1 MGALFLLFVGV
12 PLVELWLL
20 LRAGATFGAGI
31 TIGIVLLTGALGAS
45 LARREGLRA
54 LTRMTHA
61 ANQGMLPTQA
71 MFDGM
76 AIFLGGA
83 LLLTPGFLTD
93 AIGFGLLFPLSR
105 EFLRSQVTSWI
116 TARIN
121 SGQIVVHGSAMHS
134 QRTSPFEERPPNSD
148 SRIYDQTLDE

>member
-1 MGALFLLFVGV
+1 MGALFLLFVAV

-20 LRAGATFGAGI
+20 LKAGGTFGAGV

-54 LTRMTHA
+54 LTRMTEA

-93 AIGFGLLFPLSR
+93 AVGFVLLFPLSR
-105 EFLRSQVTSWI
+105 GFLRFQFASWI
-116 TARIN
+116 KGRID
-121 SGQIVVHGSAMHS
+121 SGQTMVHRSTMNS
-134 QRTSPFEERPPNSD
+134 QESSPFESRPSSSEP
-148 SRIYDQTLDE
+148 RIYDQTLDE

>member
-1 MGALFLLFVGV
+1 MGALFLLFVVV

-20 LRAGATFGAGI
+20 LRVGATFGVGL
-31 TIGIVLLTGALGAS
+31 TIGTVLLTGALGAS

-54 LTRMTHA
+54 LTRMTEA
-61 ANQGMLPTQA
+61 ANKGTLPTQA

-93 AIGFGLLFPLSR
+93 AIGFALLFPLSR
-105 EFLRSQVTSWI
+105 EFLRFKFASWI
-116 TARIN
+116 KTRID
-121 SGQIVVHGSAMHS
+121 SGRIVVHGSTMNS
-134 QRTSPFEERPPNSD
+134 QGPSPFDRQPPPPNP
-148 SRIYDQTLDE
+148 RVYDQTLDE